1 MQTLHTSIYFS
12 ITGKKRKNKRDISTI
27 DRLENSVPNS
37 KDVDLEL
44 FIFCHHFFFLRGSF
58 LVQKHGAQPCMNKSW
73 EHLNLSRKV
82 ASDIQ
87 SQALACLL

>member
-44 FIFCHHFFFLRGSF
+44 FIFCHHFFFFAGII
-58 LVQKHGAQPCMNKSW
+58 
-73 EHLNLSRKV
+73 LSSKAWGPTMHEQV
-82 ASDIQ
+82 MGTSEPEQ
-87 SQALACLL
+87 ESCK